1 MTQKGR
7 SSFGLIRERLGRLA
21 SGNLAA
27 LTANQCLTALANVAI
42 LFMINRVYAREG
54 ETTDAGRLALVIAI
68 IHGVLLV
75 SASGVARSVTIRI
88 SRARAERG
96 REAVENIARS
106 IGGGLVLTLVFSALL
121 VVLGLALPEAVLA
134 AARRWWPGQADLV
147 GVYVRPLQV
156 GALWL
161 PGGCLIIVT
170 VAVFDG
176 FQRMRWSLAAEAG
189 TFQMLRLAAAVL
201 VILVF
206 VWPWTMM
213 ALAWAVAYTLAAGLV
228 AVQLALFLRRRRQP
242 VRWRALPLREMAG
255 DAWLMFLP
263 MIAPLLVTHT
273 GVLVAWAGGGD
284 EASAAF
290 WVTWAMA
297 IAMSELSRPVGRL
310 LLPAV
315 PNLRRMPDRH
325 EMARVLRLAFW
336 GVGGVTFL
344 FFVGLTVAKGWLL
357 AYLHQESHRIVLTV
371 FMTAGFFEVYRTV
384 FNPVLLATG
393 RKKAIAT
400 LEWLGLGAI
409 VVIGVL
415 AMAAFGLVGLAV
427 VFLMVYLVSAALR
440 VKMIASATGVRLWLD
455 ASVMAAVVLGA
466 GAVIGALETGLL

>member
-1 MTQKGR
+1 MTPK
-7 SSFGLIRERLGRLA
+7 SNSVAAIRRRLGQLA
-21 SGNLAA
+21 RGNLAA
-27 LTANQCLTALANVAI
+27 LTVSNGLTALVSAAI
-42 LFMINRVYAREG
+42 LIMVNRVYAREG
-54 ETTDAGRLALVIAI
+54 ETSDAGRLALVIAI

-75 SASGVARSVTIRI
+75 SANGVARSVTIRI

-106 IGGGLVLTLVFSALL
+106 IGGGLVLTLVFGAML
-121 VVLGLALPEAVLA
+121 VVFGLALPEAVLA
-134 AARRWWPGQADLV
+134 AARTWWPGQADLV
-147 GVYVRPLQV
+147 RVYVRPLQM

-161 PGGCLIIVT
+161 PGGCLVIVM

-206 VWPWTMM
+206 AWPWTMM
-213 ALAWAVAYTLAAGLV
+213 TLAWAVAYALAASLV
-228 AVQLALFLRRRRQP
+228 AAQLALFLRRRRQP

-263 MIAPLLVTHT
+263 TTAPLLVMHT

-284 EASAAF
+284 EASATF

-297 IAMSELSRPVGRL
+297 IAMSGLSRPVGRL

-315 PNLRRMPDRH
+315 PNLRRAPDRH

-336 GVGGVTFL
+336 GVSGVTFV

-371 FMTAGFFEVYRTV
+371 FMAAGFFEVYRTV

-409 VVIGVL
+409 VVIGGL
-415 AMAAFGLVGLAV
+415 AMAVFGLVGLAV
-427 VFLMVYLVSAALR
+427 VFLVVYLVSAALR
-440 VKMIASATGVRLWLD
+440 VKMIASATGVRFWLD
-455 ASVMAAVVLGA
+455 ACVMAAVVLGA
-466 GAVIGALETGLL
+466 SAVIGAIELGFM

>member
-1 MTQKGR
+1 
-7 SSFGLIRERLGRLA
+7 
-21 SGNLAA
+21 
-27 LTANQCLTALANVAI
+27 
-42 LFMINRVYAREG
+42 MINRVYAREG
-54 ETTDAGRLALVIAI
+54 DTSDAGRLALVIAI

-106 IGGGLVLTLVFSALL
+106 IGGGLVLTLVFGALL
-121 VVLGLALPEAVLA
+121 VVLGLVLPEAALA
-134 AARRWWPGQADLV
+134 AARAWWPGQADLV
-147 GVYVRPLQV
+147 RVYVRPLQT

-161 PGGCLIIVT
+161 PGGCLIIVM

-176 FQRMRWSLAAEAG
+176 FQRMRWSLAAGAG

-206 VWPWTMM
+206 VWPWPMM

-242 VRWRALPLREMAG
+242 VRWRALPLRAMAG

-263 MIAPLLVTHT
+263 TTAPLLVMHT
-273 GVLVAWAGGGD
+273 GVLVAWAGSGGDD

-315 PNLRRMPDRH
+315 PNLRRAPDRH

-336 GVGGVTFL
+336 GVSGMTFV
-344 FFVGLTVAKGWLL
+344 FFVGLTAAKGWLL
-357 AYLHQESHRIVLTV
+357 AYLHQENHRIVLTV

-409 VVIGVL
+409 VVIGGL

-427 VFLMVYLVSAALR
+427 VFLMVYLISAALR
-440 VKMIASATGVRLWLD
+440 VKMIASATGARLWLD
-455 ASVMAAVVLGA
+455 ACVMAAVVLGA
-466 GAVIGALETGLL
+466 SAVIGAIELGFM